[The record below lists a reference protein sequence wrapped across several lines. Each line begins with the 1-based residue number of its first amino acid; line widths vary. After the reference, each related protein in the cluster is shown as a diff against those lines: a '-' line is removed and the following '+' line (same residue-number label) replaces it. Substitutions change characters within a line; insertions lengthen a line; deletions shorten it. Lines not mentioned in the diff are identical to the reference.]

1 MKAQIVKWGGD
12 CPPPFSKRFYV
23 YKDVDEQDWESW
35 ESGFPKCLYLLN
47 NGQWSPS
54 AIPGQGAPPWD
65 ESKPHAYYS
74 TIEEAM
80 GILEKIGEL
89 YEIEGNNA

>member
-12 CPPPFSKRFYV
+12 YPPPFSKRFYV
-23 YKDVDEQDWESW
+23 YKDVDEQDWEL
-35 ESGFPKCLYLLN
+35 GFPKCLYLLN

-54 AIPGQGAPPWD
+54 ALPDQGGGTPLD